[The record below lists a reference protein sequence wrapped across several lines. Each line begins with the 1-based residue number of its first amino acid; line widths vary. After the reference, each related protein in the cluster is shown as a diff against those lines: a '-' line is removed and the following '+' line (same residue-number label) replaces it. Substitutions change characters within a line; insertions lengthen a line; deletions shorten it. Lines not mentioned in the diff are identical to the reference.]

1 MKVKHSKYKNTG
13 LIFEL
18 LVKQIAADT
27 LSRKD
32 SPAVKILRKFY
43 TGNTSL
49 VREFKLYDFVL
60 KNKGIGQKKAE
71 AILSTIVELSRKIDT
86 ATLSKQK
93 YELIKELKNHYNLE
107 DFFSIKVE
115 SYKPLAALYCL
126 MEAQNTQGLVDP
138 QVFVDNKTTLLEHF
152 LQIKQDGNSAK
163 DTLIEEYSKYDK
175 DLRLLTYKI
184 LLEKFNDKYVDLLPE
199 QKNILKE
206 FIVSV
211 NSSTRL
217 RNVVNEEMT
226 KLQTQIS
233 KLKNNIT
240 DKVVKIK
247 LEEVAKAITP
257 VKNTQKVDDNH
268 LVSLMQYYELV
279 NELKDPADLAKYSV
293 GYKYGLKNESI
304 NEGTGYEYKDDSG
317 AGKPTKVLKLD
328 NEAWEKVKDLFD
340 DKGRPKSDEIKRI
353 PSDNSIWDLYAQSY
367 DNAGGKTIHKIYG
380 VSGDYSFGNAPTYY
394 QQKLSGNKKAAVRV
408 FDYFIKKYLK

>member
-32 SPAVKILRKFY
+32 SPAVKILKKFY

-126 MEAQNTQGLVDP
+126 LEAQNTQGLVDP

-152 LQIKQDGNSAK
+152 LQTKQDGNNAK

-184 LLEKFNDKYVDLLPE
+184 LLEKFNNKYDNLLPE

-206 FIVSV
+206 FIISA
-211 NSSTRL
+211 NSTTKL
-217 RNVVNEEMT
+217 RTIVNEELGKIQVQIT
-226 KLQTQIS
+226 KLKPRIEDQI
-233 KLKNNIT
+233 
-240 DKVVKIK
+240 VKIK
-247 LEEVAKAITP
+247 LDEITKTITL
-257 VKNTQKVDDNH
+257 VKNTEKVTDNH

-279 NELKDPADLAKYSV
+279 GELK
-293 GYKYGLKNESI
+293 
-304 NEGTGYEYKDDSG
+304 
-317 AGKPTKVLKLD
+317 
-328 NEAWEKVKDLFD
+328 
-340 DKGRPKSDEIKRI
+340 
-353 PSDNSIWDLYAQSY
+353 
-367 DNAGGKTIHKIYG
+367 
-380 VSGDYSFGNAPTYY
+380 
-394 QQKLSGNKKAAVRV
+394 RV
-408 FDYFIKKYLK
+408 

>member
-32 SPAVKILRKFY
+32 SPAVKILKKFY

-126 MEAQNTQGLVDP
+126 LEAQNTAGLVDP

-152 LQIKQDGNSAK
+152 LQTKQDGNNAK

-184 LLEKFNDKYVDLLPE
+184 LLEKFNNKYDNLLPE

-206 FIVSV
+206 FIISA
-211 NSSTRL
+211 NSTTKL
-217 RNVVNEEMT
+217 RTIVNEELGKIQVQIT
-226 KLQTQIS
+226 KLRPRIEDQI
-233 KLKNNIT
+233 
-240 DKVVKIK
+240 VKIK
-247 LEEVAKAITP
+247 LDEISKSITP
-257 VKNTQKVDDNH
+257 VKNTEKVTDNH

-279 NELKDPADLAKYSV
+279 GELK
-293 GYKYGLKNESI
+293 
-304 NEGTGYEYKDDSG
+304 
-317 AGKPTKVLKLD
+317 
-328 NEAWEKVKDLFD
+328 
-340 DKGRPKSDEIKRI
+340 
-353 PSDNSIWDLYAQSY
+353 
-367 DNAGGKTIHKIYG
+367 
-380 VSGDYSFGNAPTYY
+380 
-394 QQKLSGNKKAAVRV
+394 RV
-408 FDYFIKKYLK
+408 